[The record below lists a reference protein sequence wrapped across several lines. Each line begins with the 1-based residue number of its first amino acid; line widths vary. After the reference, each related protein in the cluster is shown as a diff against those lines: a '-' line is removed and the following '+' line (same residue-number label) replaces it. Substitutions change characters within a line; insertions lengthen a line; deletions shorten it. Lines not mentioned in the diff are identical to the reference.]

1 MTKIKQTF
9 DTNKD
14 IFRTIEKVITFDTL
28 DNDALKREVTEYVVT
43 DKLKNNFQK
52 LLDALHSGMDAE
64 SHEVGIWVSGFYG
77 SGKSSFSKNF
87 GLALNKDLVI
97 DGVIFR
103 DRLSNRINNLPITQ
117 QLKTLVEKYNPQV
130 FLINL
135 ATKRLSLHGNT
146 LPPVSDILYHQVMKW
161 AGYAPEEKVALL
173 ERKLEMDNK
182 FDEFKALIK
191 KEKDEDW
198 NKIKFEDTLTAKALA
213 SEYAVIFYPK
223 IWRDERSFNIL
234 RIDSL
239 EDESDRMQAMLDIIK
254 KRSGKENVLFI
265 IDEVSRPEIA
275 IHKKYPNGKT

>member
-28 DNDALKREVTEYVVT
+28 DHDALKREVTEYVVT
-43 DKLKNNFQK
+43 EKLKYNFQK
-52 LLDALHSGMDAE
+52 LLDALHSGMEAE

-87 GLALNKDLVI
+87 GLALDKELIIEDSP
-97 DGVIFR
+97 FR
-103 DRLSNRINNLPITQ
+103 ERLTNRINNLPITQ
-117 QLKTLVEKYNPQV
+117 QFKTLVDKYSPQV

-173 ERKLEMDNK
+173 ERKLEMDGK
-182 FDEFKALIK
+182 LEEFITLIK
-191 KEKDEDW
+191 KEKE
-198 NKIKFEDTLTAKALA
+198 EDTHGEMKESSTIE
-213 SEYAVIFYPK
+213 SVIK
-223 IWRDERSFNIL
+223 
-234 RIDSL
+234 L
-239 EDESDRMQAMLDIIK
+239 ENQS
-254 KRSGKENVLFI
+254 
-265 IDEVSRPEIA
+265 
-275 IHKKYPNGKT
+275 